1 MSAQKGSSK
10 PQWRPAGKPKS
21 AAPPLLGSG
30 AALSIQGRSVA
41 IPSSPTPRIAVQPKA
56 AQSKALPLPPSPPPP
71 PPPIP
76 ASPVAAPSPIVAPV
90 AQLITVPEKEP
101 DVATLSTLT
110 VGDVIAMIQTADVL
124 APVPAVTS
132 IVIPL
137 ETPAPALD
145 AAIATPEPAPALDGF
160 VTIIWADLVVR
171 LAVSAGHVSVSDIDD
186 ELALRA
192 VFPRCDIE
200 LTKIAPKGVDMR
212 TAAWDALEARD
223 TYGIFFGLIPDTTY
237 FALVRENEEEAE
249 KEELRRKAL
258 RAQTEATLAS
268 RRAQSE
274 RQEALLGADIDA
286 ATSAA
291 KAALDIAAA
300 DEASSA
306 QPLPDDA
313 HAE

>member
-1 MSAQKGSSK
+1 M
-10 PQWRPAGKPKS
+10 
-21 AAPPLLGSG
+21 
-30 AALSIQGRSVA
+30 
-41 IPSSPTPRIAVQPKA
+41 
-56 AQSKALPLPPSPPPP
+56 
-71 PPPIP
+71 
-76 ASPVAAPSPIVAPV
+76 
-90 AQLITVPEKEP
+90 PEKEAEP
-101 DVATLSTLT
+101 AVATLT

-124 APVPAVTS
+124 APVPAVTLN
-132 IVIPL
+132 VVAL

-145 AAIATPEPAPALDGF
+145 AAVATPEALDGF
-160 VTIIWADLVVR
+160 ITIVWADLIVR

-200 LTKIAPKGVDMR
+200 LTRIAPKGVDMR

-237 FALVRENEEEAE
+237 YALVRENEEEAE
-249 KEELRRKAL
+249 KEELRRQAL

-268 RRAQSE
+268 RRAHSE

-300 DEASSA
+300 DDTSSA
-306 QPLPDDA
+306 QPFPDV